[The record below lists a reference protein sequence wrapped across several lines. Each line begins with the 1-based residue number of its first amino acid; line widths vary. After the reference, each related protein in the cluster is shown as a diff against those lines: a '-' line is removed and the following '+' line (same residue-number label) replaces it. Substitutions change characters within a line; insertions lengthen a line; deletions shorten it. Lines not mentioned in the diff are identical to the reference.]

1 MKNVAI
7 ICNIILFGFTCLVLM
22 TDGISKETAY
32 IVFAVLI
39 LLIPILNVLVLLGS
53 RAGGGWPGFH
63 LKIKTLEEMP
73 QTDDLSSTRTV
84 MQIGLI
90 VWNIVLLGFICW
102 AFVDQYPHPQ
112 EEGFI
117 AYVLI
122 IVLTPILSIAA
133 LLFRGKK
140 DHIVEVIK

>member
-1 MKNVAI
+1 
-7 ICNIILFGFTCLVLM
+7 
-22 TDGISKETAY
+22 
-32 IVFAVLI
+32 
-39 LLIPILNVLVLLGS
+39 
-53 RAGGGWPGFH
+53 
-63 LKIKTLEEMP
+63 MP

-122 IVLTPILSIAA
+122 MVLTPILSIVA
-133 LLFRGKK
+133 LLFRGKPG
-140 DHIVEVIK
+140 HVVEVIK